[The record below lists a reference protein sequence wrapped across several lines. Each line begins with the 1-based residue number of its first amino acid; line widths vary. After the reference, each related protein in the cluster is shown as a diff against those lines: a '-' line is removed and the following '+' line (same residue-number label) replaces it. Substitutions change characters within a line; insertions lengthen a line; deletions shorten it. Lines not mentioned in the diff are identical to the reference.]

1 MRTTV
6 GSSPTA
12 PTRYRTKKVEMPKQK
27 EFDGLFM
34 DIAKQVAEL
43 SKAKRL
49 KVGAVLTKDNRI
61 ISIGYNGT
69 PQGMDNCCEYGDE
82 TKEEVIHAEA
92 NVIAFLARTS
102 ETTVGATMYTTTAP
116 CPRCAALMIQCKIER
131 LVYSKRYRYDAG
143 LDILEEAGVEITS
156 LNPKGI

>member
-69 PQGMDNCCEYGDE
+69 PHG
-82 TKEEVIHAEA
+82 
-92 NVIAFLARTS
+92 S
-102 ETTVGATMYTTTAP
+102 
-116 CPRCAALMIQCKIER
+116 
-131 LVYSKRYRYDAG
+131 
-143 LDILEEAGVEITS
+143 
-156 LNPKGI
+156 